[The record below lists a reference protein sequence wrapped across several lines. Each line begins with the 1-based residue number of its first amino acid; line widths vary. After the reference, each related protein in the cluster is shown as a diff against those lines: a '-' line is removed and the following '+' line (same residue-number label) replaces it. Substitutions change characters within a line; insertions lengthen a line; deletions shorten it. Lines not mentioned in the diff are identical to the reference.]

1 MSLRAYPTPEHPA
14 VKAAGAVGAARSRP
28 MQNTLAPTAFM
39 SRLFGFSTPERPRV
53 TRRYAAHVR
62 QGATR
67 EIVPPSGRI
76 TVHLRGGEAWITH
89 DGDPRDVMLQ
99 ANESYIADNGGRMT
113 LHALRGDCVLEI
125 QVDD

>member
-1 MSLRAYPTPEHPA
+1 
-14 VKAAGAVGAARSRP
+14 
-28 MQNTLAPTAFM
+28 MQNALAPAAFM

-67 EIVPPSGRI
+67 EIVPPPGRI

-89 DGDPRDVMLQ
+89 DGDPRDVVLQ
-99 ANESYIADNGGRMT
+99 ANQSYTADNGGRMT
-113 LHALRGDCVLEI
+113 LHALRGTCVLEI